1 MNDGR
6 VSAPADQS
14 QASNVTV
21 GPWGTELALRDPIP
35 GIIEYG
41 SLNMLAGAS
50 GVGKTCL
57 LSWLLKQISLGLP
70 VFGTPTQAPTKI
82 GYLCA
87 DRSIRTARYWLQKA
101 DYTGLQTYSIAEDP
115 TFVPSRLRNKA
126 LLITVLE
133 ECLTKM
139 NLPPGA
145 LVVIDPIAIFMGGN
159 LNDYQGC
166 AVACIEIRRLL
177 RTKQLTA
184 IGTAHASKQKSD
196 KKERYQRLQDRIN
209 GSGAQLGYGD
219 TQMYLAS
226 PEETGAKYYTF
237 RWHPHTAPP
246 ADFAL
251 GRDTAGMF
259 VPWAESEEAA
269 QENDTLAL
277 LPKDG
282 TPLALAV
289 LLEMAPAT
297 SRATLF
303 RRLNA
308 LLNEGLIERPGEGLY
323 KRKLLN

>member
-1 MNDGR
+1 MNDAR

-14 QASNVTV
+14 QVIT
-21 GPWGTELALRDPIP
+21 GPWGTELVLRDPIP

-41 SLNMLAGAS
+41 SLNLFAGAS

-57 LSWLLKQISLGLP
+57 LSWLLKQIRDGQP

-82 GYLCA
+82 GFLCA
-87 DRSIRTARYWLQKA
+87 DRSVRTARYWLAKA
-101 DYTGLQTYSIAEDP
+101 DYQNLLTYSLAEDP
-115 TFVPSRLRNKA
+115 KFVPGRLRNKA
-126 LLITVLE
+126 LLVTILG
-133 ECLTKM
+133 ECLDKM
-139 NLPPGA
+139 NMPAGG

-177 RTKQLTA
+177 RDRQLTA
-184 IGTAHASKQKSD
+184 IGTAHASKQKGD

-246 ADFAL
+246 ADFPL
-251 GRDTAGMF
+251 GRDAAGMF
-259 VPWAESEEAA
+259 VPWAESAEAA
-269 QENDTLAL
+269 LENDTLAI

-282 TPLALAV
+282 TTLTLAAI
-289 LLEMAPAT
+289 MDSSPAA
-297 SRATLF
+297 SRATVF
-303 RRLNA
+303 RRLTE
-308 LLNEGLIERPGEGLY
+308 LLNDGLIERPAEGLY
-323 KRKLLN
+323 KRKLFH